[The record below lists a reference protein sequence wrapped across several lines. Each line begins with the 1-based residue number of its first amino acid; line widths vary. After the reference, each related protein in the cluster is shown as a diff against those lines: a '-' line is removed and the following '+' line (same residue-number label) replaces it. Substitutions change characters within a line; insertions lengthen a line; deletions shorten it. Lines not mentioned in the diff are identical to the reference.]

1 MVVITSGVDCRTVI
15 DIGVGGVEVHSERE
29 GRVGDSAAR
38 GGAAAAGGKRA
49 LRASELRR
57 VPG

>member
-1 MVVITSGVDCRTVI
+1 MVITSGVDCRTVI

-29 GRVGDSAAR
+29 GRAGDATAAR